1 MIFRQDIRV
10 GFNHCDPAGIVFYPR
25 YFEMANRVCESFCRE
40 VAGHSYGAMMAAGE
54 GVPMAR
60 IEVDFQAP
68 SRLEEVLDWR
78 LAVLRL
84 GRTSVTVRLAAERG
98 GQRRLSAALTL
109 VFVDGAG
116 RPKPWPQDVRDRIT
130 SFMERAD
137 EP

>member
-1 MIFRQDIRV
+1 
-10 GFNHCDPAGIVFYPR
+10 
-25 YFEMANRVCESFCRE
+25 
-40 VAGHSYGAMMAAGE
+40 
-54 GVPMAR
+54 MAR